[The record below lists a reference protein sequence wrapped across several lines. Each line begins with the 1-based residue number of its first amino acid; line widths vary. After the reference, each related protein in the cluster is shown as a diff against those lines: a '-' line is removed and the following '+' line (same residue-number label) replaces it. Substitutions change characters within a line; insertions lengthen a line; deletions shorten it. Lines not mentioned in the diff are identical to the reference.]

1 MTIDPPSQ
9 TEAKTPA
16 TRSVAL
22 DPQRP
27 RAMLTVEEAAA
38 ELGIGRTTAFAL
50 VKSGELPSVKVGRL
64 RRIPLTEIHAYTAR
78 LMADQQP
85 TK

>member
-1 MTIDPPSQ
+1 MTADRPPQ
-9 TEAKTPA
+9 IEAKSPA
-16 TRSVAL
+16 TQSVAL

-27 RAMLTVEEAAA
+27 RTMLTVEEAAA
-38 ELGIGRTTAFAL
+38 ELGIGRTTAYAL

-78 LMADQQP
+78 LLADQ
-85 TK
+85 